1 MTTKSATRKGVEP
14 QGEATP
20 RGLTPKQLR
29 FVDEYLVDLNAAG
42 AARRAG
48 YSVKTADKIG
58 YENLR
63 KPEIASAVEAK
74 RKELA
79 GTLGITRERVLR
91 EMAKLAFS
99 DLRQLYNVDGSLK
112 PPHEWSDDAAGAV
125 AGIETVEEFAK
136 NAKGQNELIGY
147 VKKVKLWDKGKQV
160 ENLLKHL
167 GMAEDKPVS
176 TQTPVEQM
184 APVFDALAAKLE
196 KYAQKTDANS
206 RGA

>member
-1 MTTKSATRKGVEP
+1 MTKKTATRKGVV
-14 QGEATP
+14 P
-20 RGLTPKQLR
+20 RGDARPKGLTPKQIR

-63 KPEIASAVEAK
+63 KPEIALAVEAK
-74 RKELA
+74 RKQLA
-79 GTLGITRERVLR
+79 GELGITRERVLR

-99 DLRQLYNVDGSLK
+99 DLRELYNVDGSLK
-112 PPHEWSDDAAGAV
+112 PPHEWSDNAAGAV

-136 NAKGQNELIGY
+136 NAKGQNELVGY

-160 ENLLKHL
+160 ENLLKHM

-176 TQTPVEQM
+176 TMTPLEQM
-184 APVFDALAAKLE
+184 QPSFDALAAKLE
-196 KYAQKTDANS
+196 KYRKREAA
-206 RGA
+206 

>member
-1 MTTKSATRKGVEP
+1 MTKKSATRKGVEP

-29 FVDEYLVDLNAAG
+29 FVDEYLVDLNASG

-79 GTLGITRERVLR
+79 GDLGITRERVLR
-91 EMAKLAFS
+91 EMAKIAFS
-99 DLRQLYNVDGSLK
+99 DLRDLYNEDGSLK
-112 PPHEWSDDAAGAV
+112 HPHEWPEGAAGAV
-125 AGIETVEEFAK
+125 ASMEFETVRSRTVGEDGDGKLESTVVAK
-136 NAKGQNELIGY
+136 
-147 VKKVKLWDKGKQV
+147 VKKSLDDIGTLFVTPS
-160 ENLLKHL
+160 
-167 GMAEDKPVS
+167 PVS
-176 TQTPVEQM
+176 TDVAEKFK
-184 APVFDALAAKLE
+184 ANLEAL
-196 KYAQKTDANS
+196 YD
-206 RGA
+206 